1 MQDLDLCRS
10 EMLRSMQVRKMLKK
24 DQNLLSIS
32 SASSQKYLCRSE
44 RSMQVRK
51 NVKVSIFMQDLDLC
65 RTHMMV
71 MQ

>member
-32 SASSQKYLCRSE
+32 SASSQ